1 MNGVKKGELYIRKDC
16 KHIKNE
22 VACVS
27 KGREFVLQQVTNGL
41 ETQNGSIC
49 HILQNIKPW

>member
-1 MNGVKKGELYIRKDC
+1 MNRVKKGELYISKDC
-16 KHIKNE
+16 KHSKNE

-49 HILQNIKPW
+49 HILQNIEPW